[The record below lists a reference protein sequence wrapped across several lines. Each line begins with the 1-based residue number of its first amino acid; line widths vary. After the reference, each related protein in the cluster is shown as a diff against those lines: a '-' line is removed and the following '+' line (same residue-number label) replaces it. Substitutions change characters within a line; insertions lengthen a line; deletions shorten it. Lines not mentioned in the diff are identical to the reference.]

1 MLLMNFKMQRKYF
14 FQIDEGIRQ
23 ILTNEAETFQS
34 SWIGLSVKMI
44 IRGTGI
50 GLFVPFFDTFQKC
63 QNIVNIIATVH
74 HQSTH

>member
-1 MLLMNFKMQRKYF
+1 MNFKMQRKTF
-14 FQIDEGIRQ
+14 FQIDEEIRQ

-63 QNIVNIIATVH
+63 QNIDNIIATVH